1 MDIVTLLIWVAVGAF
16 AGWVASMIMK
26 TDAQQGA
33 LMNIVVGIVGV
44 FLGRWLLSFV
54 GVAYSAS
61 WLWNAVVGILG
72 AVVLLWVVS
81 LIRK

>member
-61 WLWNAVVGILG
+61 WLWNAVVGIFG
-72 AVVLLWVVS
+72 AVVLLWVVA
-81 LIRK
+81 LVRK